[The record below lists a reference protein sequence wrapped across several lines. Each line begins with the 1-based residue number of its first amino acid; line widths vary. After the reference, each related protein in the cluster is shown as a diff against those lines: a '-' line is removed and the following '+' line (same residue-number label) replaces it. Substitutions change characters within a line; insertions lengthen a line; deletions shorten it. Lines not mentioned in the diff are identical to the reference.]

1 MIPIDAQALADR
13 YAAVWN
19 DSDPKTRRD
28 TIEALWSPDGEHY
41 VGVREVRGYQQLQER
56 VTGAYEKNVRDGKH
70 LFRAVKNAQQVHN
83 VVTFHWE
90 MIDPSNG
97 KVLATG
103 LEFLELDA
111 QGRIRV
117 DHQFIVG

>member
-1 MIPIDAQALADR
+1 MVPIDAQALADR

-19 DSDPKTRRD
+19 DGDPKARRAA
-28 TIEALWSPDGEHY
+28 IETLWSPDGEHY
-41 VGVREVRGYQQLQER
+41 VGVREFRGYHQLHQR
-56 VTGAYEKNVRDGKH
+56 VTEAYEKNVRDGKH
-70 LFRAVKNAQQVHN
+70 LFRAVKNAQQVHG
-83 VVTFHWE
+83 VVTFNWE

-97 KVLATG
+97 EVLATG

-117 DHQFIVG
+117 DRQFIVG